1 MAVLDGASTT
11 EACKQSR
18 KCSKVAGHRGRCN
31 SEKPINP
38 LWESSSVFK
47 LNTRKRKLIDKEN
60 QLYEQ
65 HEAKREMLDEREET
79 LKTTELAI
87 HTKLREKGKTHYL
100 WIIPYHVIS
109 FDYKARQDFIFN
121 LHISFVLY

>member
-1 MAVLDGASTT
+1 MAQNPIWRFLTVQVQK

-38 LWESSSVFK
+38 FWESSSVFK
-47 LNTRKRKLIDKEN
+47 LNTRKRKLINEEK

-87 HTKLREKGKTHYL
+87 HTKLHEKGKTHKDN
-100 WIIPYHVIS
+100 
-109 FDYKARQDFIFN
+109 FQA
-121 LHISFVLY
+121 